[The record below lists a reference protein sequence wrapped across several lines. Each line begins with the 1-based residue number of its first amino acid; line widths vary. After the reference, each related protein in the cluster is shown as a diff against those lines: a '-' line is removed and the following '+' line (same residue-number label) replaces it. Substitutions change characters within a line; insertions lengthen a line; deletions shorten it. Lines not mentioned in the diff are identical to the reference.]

1 MARCQFSIE
10 FSAPAEELLQ
20 KAKDGITTA
29 RGSFEGDAGQGSFKV
44 PTPLGEIKGA
54 YNIEGSVITI
64 TVADKPMLL
73 GCGRI
78 ESELRKFMS

>member
-10 FSAPAEELLQ
+10 FSGAAEELLQ
-20 KAKDGITTA
+20 KAREGITQA
-29 RGSFEGDAGQGSFKV
+29 RGSFEGDGAQGSFKV

-54 YNIEGSVITI
+54 YAIDGSVITI
-64 TVADKPMLL
+64 LVADKPMLL

>member
-10 FSAPAEELLQ
+10 FSGVAEELLQ
-20 KAKDGITTA
+20 KAKDGITKA
-29 RGSFEGDAGQGSFKV
+29 GGSFEGDSGQGLFKV
-44 PTPLGEIKGA
+44 PTPLGAIKGA
-54 YNIEGSVITI
+54 YAIEGSMITI

-78 ESELRKFMS
+78 ESELRQFMS

>member
-10 FSAPAEELLQ
+10 FSGAAEELLQ
-20 KAKDGITTA
+20 KAKDGITRA
-29 RGSFEGDAGQGSFKV
+29 RGNFEGGAGEGSFKV
-44 PTPLGEIKGA
+44 PTPLGDIKGA
-54 YNIEGSVITI
+54 YTIEGSVISI

>member
-10 FSAPAEELLQ
+10 FSGEAEELLQ
-20 KAKDGITTA
+20 KAKNGITQA
-29 RGSFEGDAGQGSFKV
+29 KGSFEGDANQGSFQV
-44 PTPLGEIKGA
+44 PTPLGAIKGA
-54 YNIEGSVITI
+54 YTIAGSEITI
-64 TVADKPMLL
+64 SVADKPMLL

>member
-10 FSAPAEELLQ
+10 FSGAAEELLQ
-20 KAKDGITTA
+20 KAKDGITQA
-29 RGSFEGDAGQGSFKV
+29 RGSFEGDTSQGSFKV

-54 YNIEGSVITI
+54 YTIEASVITI
-64 TVADKPMLL
+64 TVGDKPMLL